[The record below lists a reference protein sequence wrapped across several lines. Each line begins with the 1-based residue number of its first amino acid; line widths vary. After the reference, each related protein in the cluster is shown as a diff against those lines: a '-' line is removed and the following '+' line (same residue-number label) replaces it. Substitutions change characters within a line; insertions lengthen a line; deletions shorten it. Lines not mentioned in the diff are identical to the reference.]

1 MTRER
6 KEDEDLTEEELDKI
20 DPLITMGERKRT
32 EEERKRTEEER
43 KKFDRDGFGRVKNLE
58 TKFTVMG
65 MLIAISGTLETAYG
79 IFVFPLICI
88 AGILSLVL
96 GLYLAFY

>member
-20 DPLITMGERKRT
+20 DPLITVG
-32 EEERKRTEEER
+32 ERKRTEEER